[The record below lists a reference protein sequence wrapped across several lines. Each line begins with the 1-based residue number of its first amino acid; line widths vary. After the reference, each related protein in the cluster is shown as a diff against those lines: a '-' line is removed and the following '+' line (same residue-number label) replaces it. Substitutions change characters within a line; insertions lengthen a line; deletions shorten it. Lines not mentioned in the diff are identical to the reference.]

1 LCERNYCRD
10 FDKTRLGRLLLVMVK
25 IPDSIKDFIDT
36 QGIFV
41 VGTTSGSKF
50 VNVSPRIFFKV
61 EEDAIYWL
69 DFFKHKSYKNI
80 QVNPCVTISVF
91 NKDDLEGYQFRGI
104 VSFITDEPT
113 KSEIKEAIIKKTLEG
128 HSSEKIKQLSKK
140 DVNVIQFEPQ
150 VCYSLNP
157 ETYSDMSIGSDIDST
172 TLYQ

>member
-1 LCERNYCRD
+1 
-10 FDKTRLGRLLLVMVK
+10 MVK
-25 IPDSIKDFIDT
+25 IPDSISNFIDN

-41 VGTTSGSKF
+41 VGTLGGNKF

-80 QVNPCVTISVF
+80 QANPWVTVSVF

-104 VSFITDEPT
+104 ASFITDEPT
-113 KSEIKEAIIKKTLEG
+113 KSEIKEAIITKILKKN
-128 HSSEKIKQLSKK
+128 SSPKIKQLSEK
-140 DVNVIQFEPQ
+140 DANLIQFEAK

-157 ETYSDMSIGSDIDST
+157 EKYSDMSIGSDIDST
-172 TLYQ
+172 SLFQR